1 MIIRTIGPYFV
12 RPLCAAE
19 IFGDMNYELLVD
31 DDGLLGDFKT
41 ELGDGFVL
49 GETFKAMRRETR
61 ALKSLND
68 SVEHEPL
75 KSALADA
82 CGKAA
87 AEDNSETMQ
96 RALDDKLVVARKEKA
111 AFVKKQQA
119 RAENGETAAA
129 KQQTVDMMQ
138 AALQT
143 AKDDLDPGTY
153 WDLLCEATQD
163 AEGDAEGKVEAKQE
177 GDVVEGGP

>member
-1 MIIRTIGPYFV
+1 
-12 RPLCAAE
+12 
-19 IFGDMNYELLVD
+19 MNYELLVD